1 MDSWAHKIEENETA
15 DNLSKAGSRQRRTNI
30 SLNPDE
36 RKTIIKRNA
45 NQRWSEMHPTHSRSD
60 AYYKLS
66 RKQQQII
73 FRLRTGHNRLKQHM
87 FCKLKI
93 GTNEMCTCGTA
104 PENAEHVLQSCPLY
118 HSARTNIWPKET
130 SLNDKLYGDLAQ
142 LTATA
147 QFVTS
152 IGLIV

>member
-1 MDSWAHKIEENETA
+1 
-15 DNLSKAGSRQRRTNI
+15 
-30 SLNPDE
+30 
-36 RKTIIKRNA
+36 
-45 NQRWSEMHPTHSRSD
+45 
-60 AYYKLS
+60 
-66 RKQQQII
+66 
-73 FRLRTGHNRLKQHM
+73 
-87 FCKLKI
+87 
-93 GTNEMCTCGTA
+93 MCTCGTA

-147 QFVTS
+147 QFITS